1 MCSLVC
7 IQVLDDL
14 LHKNIA
20 FFMPRG
26 EREMVLS
33 VRNKLVHIEAL
44 KMEHESWSSSN
55 ARVQDIDMSNLEHF
69 GLYASLGNCRERNI
83 NVLSALVLIL

>member
-44 KMEHESWSSSN
+44 KMEHES
-55 ARVQDIDMSNLEHF
+55 
-69 GLYASLGNCRERNI
+69 
-83 NVLSALVLIL
+83 